1 MQQSRLESLIEAIL
15 STLVGFGISFL
26 VSAILLPA
34 MGLPISMSQ
43 NLLIS
48 AVMTVVSIARG
59 YAVRRY
65 AQKNLNKLTRKISY
79 YFIKDKV

>member
-1 MQQSRLESLIEAIL
+1 
-15 STLVGFGISFL
+15 
-26 VSAILLPA
+26 
-34 MGLPISMSQ
+34 MSQ